1 MKDTHIGNF
10 LTYEGKVDIFTT
22 LRNGKQIHLTT
33 FNEGKQAISELFT
46 RACLGYSLQDYI
58 PRKLDITTTGGTSIL
73 YAPVDL
79 RAASY
84 QTVLDAQAPNNGWK
98 YPTFDALI
106 LTDDISVELSS
117 EVTEYYFK
125 LLANNNVELA
135 QISVNIQKTDNVGNN
150 ANTLYVRSGNS
161 ILVRWSLFLT
171 NMPAQEGE

>member
-1 MKDTHIGNF
+1 M
-10 LTYEGKVDIFTT
+10 
-22 LRNGKQIHLTT
+22 
-33 FNEGKQAISELFT
+33 
-46 RACLGYSLQDYI
+46 
-58 PRKLDITTTGGTSIL
+58 
-73 YAPVDL
+73 
-79 RAASY
+79 
-84 QTVLDAQAPNNGWK
+84 LDAQAPNNGWK